1 MKLKTLVDKYK
12 SLSAPVKASIW
23 FTVCN
28 IIQKGIAL
36 ISTPIFTRI
45 MTTQQ
50 YGVYTIYQSWYQVL
64 TIFATLN
71 LSAGIFNNGLTK
83 YPE

>member
-36 ISTPIFTRI
+36 ISTPIFHTYNDD
-45 MTTQQ
+45 TA
-50 YGVYTIYQSWYQVL
+50 VWSIYD
-64 TIFATLN
+64 
-71 LSAGIFNNGLTK
+71 LSIVVFK
-83 YPE
+83 Y